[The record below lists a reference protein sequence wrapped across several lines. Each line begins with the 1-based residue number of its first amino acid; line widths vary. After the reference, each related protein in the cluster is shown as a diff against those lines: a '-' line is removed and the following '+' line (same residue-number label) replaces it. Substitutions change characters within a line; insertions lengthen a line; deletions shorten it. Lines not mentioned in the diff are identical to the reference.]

1 MVKPEFHCLDL
12 CFLPMGLSLKRL
24 QTSQEGVK
32 NPQDPDSE
40 LQTISLNLREKC
52 THPMVHPAPH
62 RTQDASGVDQV
73 LSQGLW
79 DGIAQAITPSSAA
92 QVLSW
97 VQEDVGNY

>member
-1 MVKPEFHCLDL
+1 
-12 CFLPMGLSLKRL
+12 
-24 QTSQEGVK
+24 
-32 NPQDPDSE
+32 
-40 LQTISLNLREKC
+40 
-52 THPMVHPAPH
+52 MVHPAPH